1 MKTFAYYYK
10 NQMNPEPIGKIRV
23 NSEDEAVMIAAH
35 LKQLSIDTFL
45 QLFEI
50 KEYDR
55 GTKEKNGSAS

>member
-23 NSEDEAVMIAAH
+23 NSEDEAVMIAVH

-45 QLFEI
+45 QFGLVLLAIGDYIFH
-50 KEYDR
+50 K
-55 GTKEKNGSAS
+55 KK